1 MTKKYILIFICISAL
16 CITFILRLNEKYYKD
31 GFNKGK
37 AEGEKLITKQM
48 EHTMRLIFANQIGG

>member
-16 CITFILRLNEKYYKD
+16 CITFRY

>member
-1 MTKKYILIFICISAL
+1 MSKKYILIFICISAL
-16 CITFILRLNEKYYKD
+16 FITFTIKLNEKYYTK

-48 EHTMRLIFANQIGG
+48 EHTIRLIFANQIGG